1 MSPEHE
7 ALRLSL
13 LQEALSVIHLIKIP
27 GDPFY
32 ASLQLTMWE
41 ILAKEEMIQAYLQVD
56 VDQQALE
63 GIWGILSD
71 VMNTVSLKGM
81 KQSAE
86 ETFRRAALV
95 SLGQLA

>member
-41 ILAKEEMIQAYLQVD
+41 ILAKEGMIQAYLQ
-56 VDQQALE
+56 
-63 GIWGILSD
+63 G
-71 VMNTVSLKGM
+71 
-81 KQSAE
+81 
-86 ETFRRAALV
+86 
-95 SLGQLA
+95 

>member
-41 ILAKEEMIQAYLQVD
+41 ILAKEETIQACLHGD
-56 VDQQALE
+56 VDRQALK
-63 GIWGILSD
+63 GIWVVLSD
-71 VMNTVSLKGM
+71 VTNTVSLKGM

-86 ETFRRAALV
+86 ATFRRAGLV
-95 SLGQLA
+95 SLG

>member
-32 ASLQLTMWE
+32 PSLRLTMSKM
-41 ILAKEEMIQAYLQVD
+41 LTKEETIQACLQGD
-56 VDQQALE
+56 VDRQALK
-63 GIWGILSD
+63 GIWVVLSD
-71 VMNTVSLKGM
+71 VMNTASLKGM
-81 KQSAE
+81 RQSAE
-86 ETFRRAALV
+86 ETFRRAGLV
-95 SLGQLA
+95 PLG